1 MPPFYLEIEMTE
13 TTEVVTDLEVM
24 IPAPRTVTVGR
35 EQVTIP
41 PLKVKQ
47 LTQVLKLSKP
57 LVPSLSAMGKGNA
70 DIAALV
76 VDFPDQVVAIVAVL
90 LNREVAWVEELEVDS
105 LVDLATAVVEVNLD
119 FFIQKVLPS
128 VLKAMAGLAS
138 ATNTAKD
145 NGLVP
150 SKS

>member
-13 TTEVVTDLEVM
+13 TLEVVTDLETM
-24 IPAPRTVTVGR
+24 IPAPRTVTVGS

-70 DIAALV
+70 DIVALV

-90 LNREVAWVEELEVDS
+90 LNRDVAWVEELEVDS